1 MPSKITEVN
10 PLKKFMFMPS
20 LLLVVWLAVGVVA
33 QGDTPPPPPP
43 PGNWGEDPTRKSAD
57 DKLAEI
63 GNTVPGFGGMFIDP
77 ANPNVLRVFLTD
89 TENTTQKD
97 NAETAIR
104 EKFPGSV
111 PSGGVV
117 AVQGQYT
124 LSQLTDWYK
133 KVIEAVVSSN
143 LDTSKLVGTDLEE
156 DKNRVEI
163 AVKDEAA
170 VAVVEAA
177 IAGLADVPRD
187 AVRITIRGGFRF
199 RTSVQDRIRPLAG
212 GIQLQAKTRAPAPSD
227 S

>member
-1 MPSKITEVN
+1 M
-10 PLKKFMFMPS
+10 KKFMFMPS
-20 LLLVVWLAVGVVA
+20 LLLVVWLTVGVVA
-33 QGDTPPPPPP
+33 QGDTPPPPPPP

-133 KVIEAVVSSN
+133 KVIEAVVSSD

-187 AVRITIRGGFRF
+187 AVRITIRGVFQF

-212 GIQLQAKTRAPAPSD
+212 GIQLQGED
-227 S
+227 